1 MAPSPNQSFTKRP
14 TLATQHSMIN
24 MDAAAEEAALRKS
37 LVGESPYPMYVI
49 SLADF
54 LKRYNGT
61 GLALE
66 RQQSLRELGLVKKW
80 DGSGEVL
87 FISHEWTDFTHP
99 DHSNIQVKEL
109 CLFLERLSTGA
120 IDQVESSW
128 EEQLNFRRKTVVK
141 GKEWKARMANAWIWM
156 DFICVPQL
164 TVENFG
170 DGSFKEK
177 ASSLIDGL
185 FGGAPAP
192 APAKPQRRMSD
203 HRFAGDK
210 PVEGMK
216 ELELAIASI
225 PAYVASCSLFVI
237 FAPPAVHA
245 QRTEMRSGDE
255 EAAAPISY
263 AHGAAADGAA
273 SSLSLRGSLQSKTPN
288 ACSSLPARGR
298 QSSSSRSTRSLYFL
312 GLASSHAARSTTFA
326 TAALST
332 ATRCASSAL

>member
-66 RQQSLRELGLVKKW
+66 RQQTLRELGLVKKW

-128 EEQLNFRRKTVVK
+128 ESSSTFVARR
-141 GKEWKARMANAWIWM
+141 
-156 DFICVPQL
+156 
-164 TVENFG
+164 
-170 DGSFKEK
+170 
-177 ASSLIDGL
+177 SSR
-185 FGGAPAP
+185 P
-192 APAKPQRRMSD
+192 
-203 HRFAGDK
+203 
-210 PVEGMK
+210 
-216 ELELAIASI
+216 
-225 PAYVASCSLFVI
+225 
-237 FAPPAVHA
+237 
-245 QRTEMRSGDE
+245 RSGRR
-255 EAAAPISY
+255 AWPT
-263 AHGAAADGAA
+263 
-273 SSLSLRGSLQSKTPN
+273 RGSGWTLS
-288 ACSSLPARGR
+288 AC
-298 QSSSSRSTRSLYFL
+298 RS
-312 GLASSHAARSTTFA
+312 
-326 TAALST
+326 
-332 ATRCASSAL
+332 